1 MRRLLRLWPVVLVCV
16 CTIHCSDRTTCP
28 GEGPRPLTVG
38 ELQLISSFNGFGLRL
53 FRDVV
58 LDEPDSN
65 VFISPLS
72 VSMALGMT
80 LNGAAGQTEEAMKT
94 TLGFS
99 GMEMEAIDECYESLM
114 ELLVNLDPGVD
125 FRIANS
131 IWYALDRELEQSFFD
146 VCQDYFD
153 AQVTGMNF
161 ASPDAPSTIN
171 AWVEDKT
178 NGRIDRIVGDVIPSE
193 TVMFLINAIYFLGT
207 WTHQFDPELTLDWDF
222 EGPAGATVPCNMMQ
236 RPEAGELSEFRYFS
250 NGDVEGIDLPYAD
263 GLFSMTVILPRSGTD
278 IDSLIGE
285 LDEET
290 WDSWIGSFANE
301 RGRLMMPRFEIEY
314 DLELKEILSAM
325 GMGIAF
331 TESADFT
338 RMRSAGGLMISKVKH
353 RTFVKVD
360 EEGTEAAAVTCVGMI
375 DVALPD
381 EFEMRVDRPFI
392 FAIRENHSGTV
403 LFVGRIVDPGYE

>member
-1 MRRLLRLWPVVLVCV
+1 
-16 CTIHCSDRTTCP
+16 
-28 GEGPRPLTVG
+28 
-38 ELQLISSFNGFGLRL
+38 LISSFNGFGLRL

-80 LNGAAGQTEEAMKT
+80 LNGAAGQTEQAMKT

-99 GMEMEAIDECYESLM
+99 GMDMQAIDECYESLM

-146 VCQDYFD
+146 MCENYFD

-161 ASPDAPSTIN
+161 ASPDASSTIN

-178 NGRIDRIVGDVIPSE
+178 NGRIERIVGDVIPRE
-193 TVMFLINAIYFLGT
+193 TVMFLINAIYFLGS
-207 WTHQFDPELTLDWDF
+207 WTHQFDPDLTIDWDF
-222 EGPAGATVPCNMMQ
+222 EGPGGATVPCKMMQ
-236 RPEAGELSEFRYFS
+236 RPEAGEASEFRHFD
-250 NGDVEGIDLPYAD
+250 NGDVEGVDLPYAD
-263 GLFSMTVILPRSGTD
+263 GLFSMTVILPPSGTD

-290 WDSWIGSFANE
+290 WDSWIGSFATE
-301 RGRLMMPRFEIEY
+301 DGRLMMPRFEIEY
-314 DLELKEILSAM
+314 DLELKEILSTM
-325 GMGIAF
+325 GMQIAF
-331 TESADFT
+331 SDFADFT
-338 RMRSAGGLMISKVKH
+338 RMRSTGGLMISRVKH

-403 LFVGRIVDPGYE
+403 LFMGRITDPGYE